1 LPFCLAE
8 VMKENMNQKEC
19 LNTKKFNIQLKKK
32 KKKSFECLCING
44 KMLCLAL
51 LKSVPHWPPMGLW
64 FLCRERERNIVCEW
78 SLFVSMSL
86 ETLRGTSEPVIKPYN
101 CGTEKHGVLTFTFIW
116 EDQKIRIKRTIW
128 FLSLSLF
135 CVDNFFEIFMGYK
148 YWSAVL

>member
-1 LPFCLAE
+1 MPFCLAE

-19 LNTKKFNIQLKKK
+19 LNTKKFNIQLKK

-64 FLCRERERNIVCEW
+64 FLCRGREREKI
-78 SLFVSMSL
+78 LFVNGVCLCLCLWRPWEGRVSL
-86 ETLRGTSEPVIKPYN
+86 SLS
-101 CGTEKHGVLTFTFIW
+101 LTTVALKNMAFLHLHLY
-116 EDQKIRIKRTIW
+116 EKIRIKRTIW